1 MPNNDREQRPGL
13 APRLGGR
20 ELFPRLEASA
30 YLNHA
35 AISAPS
41 AAAMEAMA
49 RWGQDFEARGALA
62 YGVWAAQRDALRDD
76 LATLIGARPDDIGFI
91 ANTMHGVNA
100 VAFGFPWEAGDGV
113 VVLEGEYPTNV
124 VPWLRA
130 AETFSLRVHRVSV
143 DDFIQESIAW
153 DAFESALESKPRLV
167 AVSAVQFQ
175 TGLRMP
181 LRAMAERCHAVGAQ
195 LFVDGVQACGATPID
210 VTTEGVDYLA
220 CGSHKWLMGVEGGGF
235 LYVRP
240 ERMDDLR
247 PKLTGGMSHQGALD
261 LLFAGAG
268 HLRYDRPL
276 RKDVRVFEG
285 GMLGGPSLAALG
297 VSVQLINALGTKAI
311 YDHVQRLHD
320 AIEPE
325 LVARGFKSF
334 RHTALDRRSC
344 ILSLRPP
351 AGVAATPLCTAL
363 AERGVVCSSPDGL
376 LRLSPHWPNAPTEI
390 PILLDAIDAARD

>member
-1 MPNNDREQRPGL
+1 MPVS
-13 APRLGGR
+13 RLGER
-20 ELFPRLEASA
+20 KLFPRLEARA

-41 AAAMEAMA
+41 AAAMEAMG
-49 RWGQDFEARGALA
+49 RWAQDFETRGALA
-62 YGVWAAQRDALRDD
+62 YGAWAEQRDVLRGD
-76 LATLIGARPDDIGFI
+76 LATLIGAQADDIGFV

-100 VAFGFPWEAGDGV
+100 VAFGFPWQAGDGV
-113 VVLEGEYPTNV
+113 VVFEGEYPTNV

-130 AETFSLRVHRVSV
+130 AETFSLRVHRVAV
-143 DDFIQESIAW
+143 DDFMRESITW
-153 DAFESALESKPRLV
+153 DCFERALECKPRLV

-175 TGLRMP
+175 SGLRMP

-210 VTTEGVDYLA
+210 VTLEGVDYLA
-220 CGSHKWLMGVEGGGF
+220 CGSHKWLMGVEGAGF

-240 ERMDDLR
+240 ERMDALR
-247 PKLTGGMSHQGALD
+247 PTLTGGMSYEGAFD
-261 LLFAGAG
+261 LLSAGEG

-285 GMLGGPSLAALG
+285 GMLGGPSLSALG
-297 VSVQLINALGTKAI
+297 VSVRLINAIGAKAI
-311 YDHVQRLHD
+311 FVYVQALHD

-325 LVARGFKSF
+325 LVARGFESL
-334 RHTALDRRSC
+334 RHAELERRSC
-344 ILSLRPP
+344 ILSFRPP
-351 AGVAATPLCTAL
+351 AGVAAAPLCTAL

-376 LRLSPHWPNAPTEI
+376 LRLSPHWPNSSAEI
-390 PILLDAIDAARD
+390 PIVLDAIDASRN